1 MVARACWPSDNLEVG
16 EGGHLMI
23 EELAETGYR
32 LEMHISELF
41 VKPFKGK
48 ISWIW
53 NVIEAFAGHYLW
65 FPLIF

>member
-1 MVARACWPSDNLEVG
+1 
-16 EGGHLMI
+16 MI